1 MSIAFTRVIPKV
13 EPAAQNALQMTLIDP
28 FGNRLHFRE
37 LIGS

>member
-13 EPAAQNALQMTLIDP
+13 EPASQNALQMTLIDP
-28 FGNRLHFRE
+28 SGNRLHFRE